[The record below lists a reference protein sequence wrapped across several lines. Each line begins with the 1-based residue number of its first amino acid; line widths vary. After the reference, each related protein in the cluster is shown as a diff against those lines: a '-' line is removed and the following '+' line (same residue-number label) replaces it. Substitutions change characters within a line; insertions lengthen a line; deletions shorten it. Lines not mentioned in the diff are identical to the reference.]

1 MTPNEYILL
10 AQNNLD
16 ETIKRYKEGTLSP
29 LDKQIMDML
38 GEIII
43 VEEKTASTSALFN
56 QLKESYFH
64 SDLETA
70 TFLNQLYQHDK
81 EAMDTYFDIYLEQ
94 LFEGE
99 VLKDEITNRVSKM
112 QAMLSAIAPNI
123 LATFNQK
130 LEQYQS
136 DFQM

>member
-10 AQNNLD
+10 AQNSLD
-16 ETIKRYKEGTLSP
+16 ETIKRYKDGTLSP

-70 TFLNQLYQHDK
+70 TFLNQLYQQDK

-99 VLKDEITNRVSKM
+99 VLKDEITSRVSKM
-112 QAMLSAIAPNI
+112 QAMLGMLLPDMLS
-123 LATFNQK
+123 TFNQK
-130 LEQYQS
+130 LEQYQL
-136 DFQM
+136 DFQI